1 MLDSILRSYTY
12 NLCVAIF
19 SSPNQVS
26 SEVLSVKTPSPANL
40 QNLFNMSVA
49 SVCKLGTCPLEY
61 GMVHYQPTLFGSVF
75 YLVIFAALLIIYV
88 IQLRHWNAWS
98 FSYCMLSGLALE
110 LVGYLGRIQ
119 MHCDPFAP
127 NPFLAYVFQF
137 SSAGVSC

>member
-1 MLDSILRSYTY
+1 
-12 NLCVAIF
+12 
-19 SSPNQVS
+19 
-26 SEVLSVKTPSPANL
+26 
-40 QNLFNMSVA
+40 MSVA

-127 NPFLAYVFQF
+127 NPFLASGDSTMLILIRLIFRVAELAWA
-137 SSAGVSC
+137 SSRSLPIKRSLS